1 MSAFEHE
8 REVLI
13 SLYEEIIKSIDGAVM
28 SIAGKS
34 GSKRAQGISTC
45 HENLVHVRNLITMLI
60 ESVNPEQGMIQSN
73 LWKLYWFS
81 YLKVVEGN
89 LRKDTALMEEVR
101 NVFAE
106 LLEGYCGISSRAER
120 GFPMVNMSE
129 QLEEISPSE
138 MMQ

>member
-8 REVLI
+8 REVLVT
-13 SLYEEIIKSIDGAVM
+13 LYEEIIKSIDGAVM

-34 GSKRAQGISTC
+34 GVKRAQGISTC

-60 ESVNPEQGMIQSN
+60 ESVDPEQGMIQSN

-106 LLEGYCGISSRAER
+106 LLDGYCGISSRSER
-120 GFPMVNMSE
+120 TFQMVKMPE
-129 QLEEISPSE
+129 QLDEISLIE
-138 MMQ
+138 VMQ